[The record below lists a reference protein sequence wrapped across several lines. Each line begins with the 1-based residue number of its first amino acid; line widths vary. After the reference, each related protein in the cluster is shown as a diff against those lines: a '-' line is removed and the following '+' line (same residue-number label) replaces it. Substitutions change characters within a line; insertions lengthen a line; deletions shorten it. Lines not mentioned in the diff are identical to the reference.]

1 MRKNV
6 LLFIMYAGIITL
18 QASTCFAGAWT
29 QGKGKVYDKLGFN
42 FYYAGKSFDPDG
54 GRVDMDFNGIYR
66 DYNLNNYFEY
76 GLTDDL
82 TLINS
87 MVYKRINKDDVFR
100 DLTTW
105 GVGDIDVAARYKLFE
120 GTWGIFSAQALLK
133 IPSAYDKNDRLPL
146 GNGQFDYEG
155 KLLYGRSLYPYVPGY
170 FNLELGYRFRAGD
183 PSDEFRYLV
192 EFGVDV
198 TRSLYGRMKLDG
210 IYSID
215 NGNKYAYDGNPTTT
229 NNFDLGKLEV
239 TAGYKIT
246 PAWGVELTFS
256 PSLYGQNT
264 AAGTNYSLAVFY
276 KTP

>member
-1 MRKNV
+1 VIRFLTSSIFTALLIALSAGPV
-6 LLFIMYAGIITL
+6 L
-18 QASTCFAGAWT
+18 AGAWT

-42 FYYAGKSFDPDG
+42 FYYAGKNFDPDG
-54 GRVDMDFNGIYR
+54 GKVGMDFNGIYR
-66 DYNLNNYFEY
+66 DYNVNNYIEY

-82 TLINS
+82 TIISS
-87 MVYKRINKDDVFR
+87 MVYKRIDKDDIYR
-100 DLTTW
+100 ELTTW
-105 GVGDIDVAARYKLFE
+105 GVGDIDVSARYKLVE
-120 GTWGIFSAQALLK
+120 GIWGILSSQALLK
-133 IPSAYDKNDRLPL
+133 IPSAYDKNDQLPL

-155 KLLYGRSLYPYVPGY
+155 KLLYGRSLYPYIPGY

-192 EFGVDV
+192 EFGADI

-246 PAWGVELTFS
+246 PAWGVELTFT

>member
-1 MRKNV
+1 MKQLLTGGVISAIIVV
-6 LLFIMYAGIITL
+6 LSAG
-18 QASTCFAGAWT
+18 AGFAGAWT
-29 QGKGKVYDKLGFN
+29 QEKGKLYDKLTFN
-42 FYYAGKSFDPDG
+42 FYYASKNFDPDG
-54 GRVDMDFNGIYR
+54 GKRDFAGGGTFR
-66 DYNLNNYFEY
+66 DYNLNNYMEY
-76 GLTDDL
+76 GLTNDL

-87 MVYKRINKDDVFR
+87 LVYKRIDKNDAQA

-105 GVGDIDVAARYKLFE
+105 GVGDIDLAARYKLAE
-120 GTWGIFSAQALLK
+120 GTWGLLSVQALLE

-155 KLLYGRSLYPYVPGY
+155 RLLYGRSLYPYIPGY
-170 FNLELGYRFRAGD
+170 FNLELGYRFRDGD

-198 TRSLYGRMKLDG
+198 TRSLYARMKLDG

-215 NGNKYAYDGNPTTT
+215 NGNRYGYDGNPTTT
-229 NNFDLGKLEV
+229 NNFDLGKLEL
-239 TAGYKIT
+239 TAGYKFA
-246 PAWGVELTFS
+246 PAWGAEFTVT

-264 AAGTNYSLAVFY
+264 AAGTNFALGLFY

>member
-1 MRKNV
+1 MKR
-6 LLFIMYAGIITL
+6 LLTGSLIAAIIVAVSAG
-18 QASTCFAGAWT
+18 SGFAGAWS
-29 QGKGKVYDKLGFN
+29 QEKGKLYDKLSFN
-42 FYYAGKSFDPDG
+42 FYYASRNFDPDG
-54 GRVDMDFNGIYR
+54 GKSDFANAGTFR
-66 DYNLNNYFEY
+66 DYNLNNYVEY

-87 MVYKRINKDDVFR
+87 MVYKRIDKNDTAA

-105 GVGDIDVAARYKLFE
+105 GVGDIDLAARYRLVE
-120 GTWGIFSAQALLK
+120 GSWGILSVQALLK

-155 KLLYGRSLYPYVPGY
+155 KLLYGRSLYPYIPGY
-170 FNLELGYRFRAGD
+170 FNLELGYRFRDGD

-192 EFGVDV
+192 EFGIDV
-198 TRSLYGRMKLDG
+198 TKSLYGRMKLDG

-215 NGNKYAYDGNPTTT
+215 NGNRYSYDGNPTTT
-229 NNFDLGKLEV
+229 NNFDLGKLEL
-239 TAGYKIT
+239 TAGYRFT
-246 PAWGVELTFS
+246 PAWGVEFTVT

-264 AAGTNYSLAVFY
+264 AAGTNYALGLFY